1 MLTEYQLHQKRAKR
15 ELARRYVADM
25 IARHGPKHIRKEQ
38 GEIKVKMVST
48 PDFIHIAP
56 VPTAV
61 KVDTKPKANGVF
73 KKLVSYISG
82 KRG

>member
-1 MLTEYQLHQKRAKR
+1 MLTEYRLNEKRAKR
-15 ELARRYVADM
+15 ELARKHVAEM
-25 IARHGPKHIRKEQ
+25 IARHGPRHIRKEQ
-38 GEIKVKMVST
+38 GEIKVKMVAT
-48 PDFIHIAP
+48 PDFIHVVP